1 VGVLVAEGICCC
13 LDGGGKA
20 GVFGSGKEGIAK
32 EGVFWVAAPYKYR
45 VLKCI
50 IFRYCLIDGEDNH
63 LPIKRRRE
71 AYLGA
76 LESHRQPG

>member
-1 VGVLVAEGICCC
+1 VEVLVAEGICCC

-50 IFRYCLIDGEDNH
+50 I
-63 LPIKRRRE
+63 
-71 AYLGA
+71 
-76 LESHRQPG
+76 S